1 MPSKPIGSKSRGGEV
16 RSVQDSKEFENG
28 KQEAAKRQPKNVC
41 LRTLTSDVGPDTVIN
56 QNQQPFQSPLQSEN
70 LMPFD
75 SEEEYEFKD
84 TTKSTVGYRL

>member
-1 MPSKPIGSKSRGGEV
+1 MFTNSDTFIP
-16 RSVQDSKEFENG
+16 DSDF
-28 KQEAAKRQPKNVC
+28 
-41 LRTLTSDVGPDTVIN
+41 GPDTVIN

-84 TTKSTVGYRL
+84 TTDSTVGYRRTSERLGSKDSW